1 MLLQISD
8 QSVILMQTYVLHED
22 QFRDGL
28 EWAFSLFT
36 MFKKKVTNYFSP
48 FHLLKCKLIKKNQ
61 SRGFLRPLP
70 ISRNRLKVFGAQG
83 GRSLGGRVLNVMAF
97 V

>member
-22 QFRDGL
+22 QFREGL

-36 MFKKKVTNYFSP
+36 MFKKIILSYQLFFTLSLVKVQTNKKTRAEASFVLCQ
-48 FHLLKCKLIKKNQ
+48 FH
-61 SRGFLRPLP
+61 GTD
-70 ISRNRLKVFGAQG
+70 
-83 GRSLGGRVLNVMAF
+83 
-97 V
+97 